1 MALKVHRVMRHF
13 ESFFYGSVLMAQ
25 PVGAA
30 LSFTVFTSHFSVI
43 RRRRC
48 VCKKQKRSDELIFFF
63 FSFFSMES
71 DDLVEKLTNR
81 VEASSKSAKRFRV
94 PNNPFLF
101 QFADASAAQHQQIT
115 IHLLKKK
122 KKKKKKKKT

>member
-48 VCKKQKRSDELIFFF
+48 VCKKQKGSDELIFFF
-63 FSFFSMES
+63 FFLFFDGEC

-115 IHLLKKK
+115 FHL
-122 KKKKKKKKT
+122 